1 MCTNVDVDIGP
12 LSLRSKQKVQAA
24 RQRSVLMLLRLLGAK
39 GSQVRFSAPDT
50 TYRRLSSRVDR
61 RLEVSTRLLIRLPCL
76 PSHRIMADPTCN
88 TFLGS
93 SPSTNKSWNI
103 EYDAVLDS
111 SPSSNNSWNMMKE
124 ILQGGVLISKPKVIY
139 CMLNSR
145 YKHAHNEELHSL
157 FGKKSIPRIK
167 IHDDYGFFSKK

>member
-1 MCTNVDVDIGP
+1 TACTNADVDIGP
-12 LSLRSKQKVQAA
+12 LSSRSKQKVQAT

-39 GSQVRFSAPDT
+39 GSQVRFSTPKT
-50 TYRRLSSRVDR
+50 TYRRLSSRGIRLFGFLYTLDR
-61 RLEVSTRLLIRLPCL
+61 RLEVSTRMLIRLRCVPC
-76 PSHRIMADPTCN
+76 HRIMADPTCN

-103 EYDAVLDS
+103 EYAAVLDS

-124 ILQGGVLISKPKVIY
+124 ILQGGVLISRPKVIY

-145 YKHAHNEELHSL
+145 YKYAHNEELH
-157 FGKKSIPRIK
+157 
-167 IHDDYGFFSKK
+167 

>member
-1 MCTNVDVDIGP
+1 MVAVGI
-12 LSLRSKQKVQAA
+12 SLAA
-24 RQRSVLMLLRLLGAK
+24 YQPE
-39 GSQVRFSAPDT
+39 SQVRFSTPGT
-50 TYRRLSSRVDR
+50 MYRRLGSPSG
-61 RLEVSTRLLIRLPCL
+61 RLFGFLYTLDKRIEVSTRLLMRRPCV

-103 EYDAVLDS
+103 EYAALLDS
-111 SPSSNNSWNMMKE
+111 SPSNNSWNMMKE
-124 ILQGGVLISKPKVIY
+124 ILQGGVLISRPKVIY

-145 YKHAHNEELHSL
+145 NKHAPNEELHSL

-167 IHDDYGFFSKK
+167 IHEDYRFFSK